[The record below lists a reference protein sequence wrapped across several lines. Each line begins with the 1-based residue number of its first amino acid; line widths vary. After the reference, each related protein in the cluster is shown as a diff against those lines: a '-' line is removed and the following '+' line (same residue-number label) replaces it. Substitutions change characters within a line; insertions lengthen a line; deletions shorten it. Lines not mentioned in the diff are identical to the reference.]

1 MHSLKVVSEV
11 LLEDLT
17 EDYNLGDNLSDSS
30 EELLQRGKGGVRHME
45 ESVIQGL
52 LLITKNR
59 TLKLMILDFSMFEKM
74 QESELIEMIP

>member
-17 EDYNLGDNLSDSS
+17 EDYNLGDSLSDSS

-45 ESVIQGL
+45 E
-52 LLITKNR
+52 
-59 TLKLMILDFSMFEKM
+59 
-74 QESELIEMIP
+74 

>member
-17 EDYNLGDNLSDSS
+17 EDYNLGDSLSDSS

-52 LLITKNR
+52 LLITKER
-59 TLKLMILDFSMFEKM
+59 YLKLIILVLSDV
-74 QESELIEMIP
+74 

>member
-17 EDYNLGDNLSDSS
+17 EDYNLGDSLSDSS

-74 QESELIEMIP
+74 QESEFLRFS

>member
-17 EDYNLGDNLSDSS
+17 EDYNLGDSLSDSS

-59 TLKLMILDFSMFEKM
+59 NLKLMILDFSMFEKM
-74 QESELIEMIP
+74 QES